1 MTGWRLAALAAGL
14 SLFAAGCGGS
24 VQHRGAPS
32 PAARPGA
39 LSGPVDVLYAG
50 SLVNVME
57 RQLGPAY
64 NRATGASFQGFA
76 GGSTALANQVKGDV
90 RVGDVFVSAAVSAD
104 TALTGA
110 ANGNWVSWY
119 ITFGHSPLVIGYS
132 PHSRFA
138 ADFRRMPWY
147 RVLTLPGIRVGR
159 TDPATDPKGKL
170 TIKALTDAQSV
181 YRLPGLAAQVE
192 AHSVVFPEETL
203 VGRLQS
209 GQLDAAFFY
218 TLETAPLHLPT
229 VSLELAKASA
239 TYTVTILNRAPHA
252 KAAEAFVAFLLSE
265 AGRALLSQSG
275 MVLSPPTLT
284 GPPGAVPAAMRAVV
298 SQ

>member
-1 MTGWRLAALAAGL
+1 VTGWRSAALVAGL
-14 SLFAAGCGGS
+14 SLLAAGCGGS
-24 VQHRGAPS
+24 VPHPGAPS
-32 PAARPGA
+32 PAARPGT

-50 SLVNVME
+50 SLVSVME

-64 NRATGASFQGFA
+64 DRATGASFQGFA
-76 GGSTALANQVKGDV
+76 GGSTALANQVKGGV
-90 RVGDVFVSAAVSAD
+90 RVGDVFVSAAVDAD
-104 TALTGA
+104 TALSGA

-138 ADFRRMPWY
+138 ADFRRLPWY

-159 TDPATDPKGKL
+159 TDPATDPKGQL
-170 TIKALTDAQSV
+170 TIRALTDAQSL
-181 YRLPGLAAQVE
+181 YRLRGLAARVE
-192 AHSVVFPEETL
+192 ARSVVFPEETL

-218 TLETAPLHLPT
+218 TLEAAPLHLPT
-229 VSLELAKASA
+229 VSLGLVKAGAS
-239 TYTVTILNRAPHA
+239 YTVTILNRAPHV
-252 KAAEAFVAFLLSE
+252 KAAEAFVAFLLSD
-265 AGRALLSQSG
+265 AGRALLSRNG

-284 GPPGAVPAAMRAVV
+284 GPLAAVPAALRAVA
-298 SQ
+298 SR